1 MRSPVKVF
9 GDLPNHYAQTNAAF
23 SPDEQLIFT
32 GTSIEKDST
41 SGSLLC
47 FFDRKKL
54 ELFSRV
60 GISPSLSVVRC
71 LWHPRIN
78 QVLVQIYFKFIL
90 FISLSFHMFEL
101 EKAQIFN

>member
-1 MRSPVKVF
+1 MKSPLKVF

-78 QVLVQIYFKFIL
+78 QVLIKYISNLSYLFIL
-90 FISLSFHMFEL
+90 SYRMFVF
-101 EKAQIFN
+101 EKD